1 MTHPTL
7 LQQADAPLGTSI
19 KLHAVQEDRDWATSN
34 QERCLSGSLHDFY
47 DDTTDKLS
55 VVDALPLLDDEV
67 AVDTFEALDFM
78 VQLSAPF
85 RYRHGRLVAIL
96 L

>member
-19 KLHAVQEDRDWATSN
+19 
-34 QERCLSGSLHDFY
+34 
-47 DDTTDKLS
+47 DTTDKLS
-55 VVDALPLLDDEV
+55 GVDALPLLDDEV